1 MSSSQVGATFDAGR
15 CALFAFD
22 QVWRREAQSCRVNVA
37 VLISADAKLC
47 QLVDLG
53 RLLDIA
59 NCEQRDEKVA
69 ERFACNPQV
78 GRYRYRTRDDL
89 SEDPRS
95 TYEADAP

>member
-1 MSSSQVGATFDAGR
+1 MVYEFCVGVNEDRLDPDLPGELITCAVALTTDMSSSQVGATFDAGR

-22 QVWRREAQSCRVNVA
+22 QVWRREEQSCCVDVA

-59 NCEQRDEKVA
+59 NCE
-69 ERFACNPQV
+69 
-78 GRYRYRTRDDL
+78 
-89 SEDPRS
+89 
-95 TYEADAP
+95 